1 MKKEVTP
8 EIIKRLNDTL
18 DFVCKYLAEENYDEA
33 NKLQKEY
40 SKIED
45 EYNLFDYTYEENGKL
60 GVKDITGNIR
70 VPAVYCNRS
79 RLEQTCDLGQRALRS
94 AGQLGYKLVH
104 KQLMK
109 PALRPAHKDTQLLC
123 RPVG

>member
-70 VPAVYCNRS
+70 VPAVYCN
-79 RLEQTCDLGQRALRS
+79 
-94 AGQLGYKLVH
+94 Y
-104 KQLMK
+104 
-109 PALRPAHKDTQLLC
+109 
-123 RPVG
+123 